1 MYLHATLSIIFQVL
15 YPPTFRT
22 FIQFSKE
29 DDVAVIAAVWMTDA
43 VTLAAAVVD
52 VLRCCWVMMVLMQGV

>member
-1 MYLHATLSIIFQVL
+1 MYLHATLSIIFQAL

-29 DDVAVIAAVWMTDA
+29 DDVAVIAAVWMNDA